1 MKKPPFKKILIANR
15 GEIALRIIRA
25 CHELGIKTVAIHS
38 TADVNSL
45 HVKIANES
53 VCIGPAPANESYLNV
68 ASIMSAA
75 IATGVDAI
83 HPGYGFLSENAEFAE
98 VCGSCGIA
106 FIGPTVRN
114 MRMLGDKAKALR
126 AAEKAGLPIVA
137 GDSRGV
143 IELEDA
149 IKIAESI
156 GYPVILKGCAGG
168 GGRGMKVVS
177 STDEMRETFPMA
189 SQEVEKS
196 FRDPHLLVEKY
207 LTKVKHLEVQIA
219 GDNFQNVVH
228 FGVRDCSLQRR
239 YQKIIEEAPAT
250 FDSKLI
256 NKIQEAAV
264 SLARAVNYTSLG
276 TVEFLLDVET
286 QKFYFIEMNTRLQVE
301 HPVTEAVT
309 DVDLVKE
316 QIRIAAGEELSYD
329 QGDIKLKG
337 YAMEVRI
344 NAEDPK
350 TLIPSPGIVESY
362 HAPGGR
368 GVRVESALYSGYE
381 VSPYYDSLIA
391 KLIVR
396 DDNRENCIK
405 KMLVA
410 LDEFVID
417 GIKTNIDLHR
427 KILSNSTF
435 RNGLVY
441 TKFLEEHNVF
451 EEK

>member
-1 MKKPPFKKILIANR
+1 
-15 GEIALRIIRA
+15 
-25 CHELGIKTVAIHS
+25 
-38 TADVNSL
+38 
-45 HVKIANES
+45 
-53 VCIGPAPANESYLNV
+53 
-68 ASIMSAA
+68 
-75 IATGVDAI
+75 
-83 HPGYGFLSENAEFAE
+83 
-98 VCGSCGIA
+98 
-106 FIGPTVRN
+106 
-114 MRMLGDKAKALR
+114 
-126 AAEKAGLPIVA
+126 
-137 GDSRGV
+137 
-143 IELEDA
+143 
-149 IKIAESI
+149 
-156 GYPVILKGCAGG
+156 
-168 GGRGMKVVS
+168 
-177 STDEMRETFPMA
+177 
-189 SQEVEKS
+189 
-196 FRDPHLLVEKY
+196 
-207 LTKVKHLEVQIA
+207 
-219 GDNFQNVVH
+219 
-228 FGVRDCSLQRR
+228 
-239 YQKIIEEAPAT
+239 
-250 FDSKLI
+250 
-256 NKIQEAAV
+256 
-264 SLARAVNYTSLG
+264 
-276 TVEFLLDVET
+276 
-286 QKFYFIEMNTRLQVE
+286 MNTRLQVE